1 MNRATQNLNFVE
13 EIKMARQLTFTMDED
28 EGNMIISC
36 LAVKPFQEVVDLIG
50 KLQAQ
55 YQLQLAQQAE
65 PVPAEDNVVQ
75 LVKEDG
81 SPA

>member
-1 MNRATQNLNFVE
+1 
-13 EIKMARQLTFTMDED
+13 MARQLTFTMDED

-36 LAVKPFQEVVDLIG
+36 LAVKPFQEVVGLIG

-55 YQLQLAQQAE
+55 YQLQIAQQAE
-65 PVPAEDNVVQ
+65 PVQAEDNVVQ